1 MQLPDELEKPPA
13 GTDGSD
19 SAPLRGTRI
28 YQKVYRQDSRPATFR
43 TLRIFHGARFAA
55 PVLQKAVDDVRQHTE
70 TLPLW
75 AVRIAQHVNRG
86 AYGYQQ
92 AWNALEQAAIDGG
105 ASEAWARRVLYR
117 SFADAV
123 ATPRPL
129 MPLRVLIGGLH

>member
-1 MQLPDELEKPPA
+1 MGPPKLEKPA
-13 GTDGSD
+13 ALTTGSD
-19 SAPLRGTRI
+19 FAPSRNSVGQRH
-28 YQKVYRQDSRPATFR
+28 YRQDSRDATFR

-55 PVLQKAVDDVRQHTE
+55 GVLQKAVDDVRRHTA

-75 AVRIAQHVNRG
+75 AYRLAQHVNRG
-86 AYGYQQ
+86 VYGYQQ
-92 AWNALEQAAIDGG
+92 AWDAIERAAVEGG

-123 ATPRPL
+123 ASPAQP